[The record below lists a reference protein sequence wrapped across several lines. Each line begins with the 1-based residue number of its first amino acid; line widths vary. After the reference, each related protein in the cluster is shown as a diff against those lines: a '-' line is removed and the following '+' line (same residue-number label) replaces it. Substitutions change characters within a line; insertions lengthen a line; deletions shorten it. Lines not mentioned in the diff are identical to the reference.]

1 MKKKLYSYA
10 VINFKQAEEVIKASK
25 ENNIKPI
32 IFIKNSILIGF
43 GVDWIK
49 ALISLLAKKFP
60 RNSFEFYVDCSRD
73 YGFAIELI
81 ENKIDFIKL
90 NTNTIIL
97 KKINNIAMKN
107 KVLLNPSFNIVDLS
121 NIKNIN
127 KKILKN

>member
-60 RNSFEFYVDCSRD
+60 RNSFEFYVDCSTD

-121 NIKNIN
+121 NIKNIS
-127 KKILKN
+127 KKIVKN

>member
-60 RNSFEFYVDCSRD
+60 RNSFEFYVDCSTD

-97 KKINNIAMKN
+97 KKINNFPSLYTCKSLADRFLTG
-107 KVLLNPSFNIVDLS
+107 KVHKSDL
-121 NIKNIN
+121 
-127 KKILKN
+127 